1 MDIKALLDGLAAQI
15 ALLQAQLVDTQ
26 AAADSI
32 AKENYDKGFADGVAS
47 VPVGGGSFT
56 QADIDAAVAA
66 AVQPLNDQVAAMQA
80 TIDTIPDQIHAA
92 VLAEDADLAAKIKP
106 LIDQLNAALPA

>member
-1 MDIKALLDGLAAQI
+1 MTFQQVLDLIAQLQSSVAALQAAQ
-15 ALLQAQLVDTQ
+15 ATF
-26 AAADSI
+26 S
-32 AKENYDKGFADGVAS
+32 
-47 VPVGGGSFT
+47 

-80 TIDTIPDQIHAA
+80 QIAGIPDQIHQA
-92 VLAEDADLAAKIKP
+92 VMDEDAALAAKIKP